1 MRSVILVAGLASGK
15 THLTPG
21 DGYIVDRSP
30 RLSMRAAVFTDY
42 GEPLDVRDVDA
53 PDPAPHGAVVDVE
66 ACGVC
71 RSDWHAWQG
80 DWDWRGLDPVPGHI
94 LGHEPAGHVRAVG
107 EEVEGVR
114 EGDHVAVPFNLG
126 DGTCRLCKTGHSNI
140 CENRQ
145 ALGLQPEAPGAF
157 AEQVPVPHA
166 GHNLVDLP
174 DGVSS
179 TEMAGLGCRFMT
191 AFHGLVHRAAV
202 GGGDWVAVHGCGG
215 VGLSAVQI
223 ADAIGANVVGV
234 DLKAEKLAF
243 AERLGAVATVN
254 ASDVDDPAGVVSAI
268 TDGGADVSMDA
279 LGIETTARNAIQ
291 SLGKTGQHVQIG
303 LTTEGA
309 DGHLSLPTDEMVT
322 SEIDF
327 YGALGMPPERYDE
340 IFRMVETGKLDPAA
354 VVTDRI
360 GLGDVSPTL
369 DAMTDYETVGIPV
382 VEAF

>member
-1 MRSVILVAGLASGK
+1 
-15 THLTPG
+15 
-21 DGYIVDRSP
+21 
-30 RLSMRAAVFTDY
+30 MRAAVFTDY
-42 GEPLDVRDVDA
+42 GEPLDVTDVDA
-53 PDPAPHGAVVDVE
+53 PDPEPHGAVVAVE

-94 LGHEPAGHVRAVG
+94 LGHEPAGHVLAVG
-107 EEVEGVR
+107 DDVDRVS
-114 EGDHVAVPFNLG
+114 EGDHVTVPFNLG
-126 DGTCRLCKTGHSNI
+126 DGTCHLCRDGHSNI

-166 GHNLVDLP
+166 DHNLVTLP

-179 TEMAGLGCRFMT
+179 VDMAGLGCRFMT
-191 AFHGLVHRAAV
+191 AFHGLAHRADLGA
-202 GGGDWVAVHGCGG
+202 GDWFVVHGCGG

-223 ADAIGANVVGV
+223 ADALGANVIGV
-234 DLKAEKLAF
+234 DLTDEKLDF
-243 AERLGAVATVN
+243 AA
-254 ASDVDDPAGVVSAI
+254 DPAAEVRAI

-279 LGIETTARNAIQ
+279 LGIQTTCENALG
-291 SLGKTGQHVQIG
+291 SLGKTGQHVQVG
-303 LTTEGA
+303 LTTEEAG
-309 DGHLSLPTDEMVT
+309 GMLSVPTDEMVT

-340 IFRMVETGKLDPAA
+340 IFRMVATGKLDPAA
-354 VVTDRI
+354 VITDRI
-360 GLGDVSPTL
+360 GLEDVSATL

-382 VEAF
+382 VTEF